1 MDTPLRKA
9 KLKTQITNQVM
20 SQVWTNTFPLLPNS
34 SDEIRNQINSQF
46 KDIEICNEILW
57 EVGNRI
63 YDQVKDQVGN
73 QIRNNMNPLN
83 YTI

>member
-9 KLKTQITNQVM
+9 KLKTQIHDQIM
-20 SQVWTNTFPLLPNS
+20 SQVWTHIFQLLPNS

-46 KDIEICNEILW
+46 KDIELW
-57 EVGNRI
+57 EVGSRI